1 MHRVLELDLGE
12 SCNRRRKEMLVFVD
26 TEEGSFCDCCKR
38 MVLVRMV
45 TMCGCGGEYGGPE
58 VCETCIA
65 QKLSELVSDRQ
76 DDNIQRLKHEQ
87 PTTASPTQED
97 AIVDGVAAGV
107 AAINIS

>member
-1 MHRVLELDLGE
+1 M
-12 SCNRRRKEMLVFVD
+12 FVD

-76 DDNIQRLKHEQ
+76 DDNIQRLKHVQ
-87 PTTASPTQED
+87 PTTSPTQED